1 MAITLQI
8 IGHKKSGKT
17 LITTTLI
24 ERLSKEGYRVA
35 ALKHDAHN
43 AAMDVPTTYSA
54 RMSSAGAKQVIL
66 QSAT

>member
-17 LITTTLI
+17 LITTALI

-43 AAMDVPTTYSA
+43 AAMDVPTTN
-54 RMSSAGAKQVIL
+54 
-66 QSAT
+66 ATIFSRRETISISHS

>member
-24 ERLSKEGYRVA
+24 ERLAKEGYRVA
-35 ALKHDAHN
+35 ALN
-43 AAMDVPTTYSA
+43 MMPIMPQWMCQLLTV
-54 RMSSAGAKQVIL
+54 L
-66 QSAT
+66 E